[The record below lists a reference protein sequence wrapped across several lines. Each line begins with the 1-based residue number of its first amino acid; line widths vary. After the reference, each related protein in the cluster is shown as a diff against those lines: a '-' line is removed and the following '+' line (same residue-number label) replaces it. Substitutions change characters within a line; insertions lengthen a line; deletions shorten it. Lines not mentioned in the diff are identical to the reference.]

1 MRRFE
6 FTLDNGTSLHIKPPT
21 LRAYYKEYRNAKT
34 DPELFRAIATIC
46 SNNDEGLK
54 FTEEKVIDTFS
65 TDDLR
70 KFMENF
76 PKWINEER
84 TSDPNS

>member
-6 FTLDNGTSLHIKPPT
+6 FTFDNGTTLHIKPPS
-21 LRAYYKEYRNAKT
+21 LRAYYKEFRNAKT
-34 DPELFRAIATIC
+34 DPELFRAIAGIC
-46 SNNDEGLK
+46 SNNDENIK

-65 TDDLR
+65 TDDFHR
-70 KFMENF
+70 FMETF

-84 TSDPNS
+84 ESDPN